1 MFHREKYKITF
12 TDKKTILLMPDV
24 SIFQYLASE
33 AFCILSMIW
42 IDKIIEIIDAVVIDH
57 QLPNVKVLEKRS
69 NTSAP
74 HHNFLS
80 EFNNWIPDVDEGSE
94 KSINNTLSHNGNGK
108 INFTVGIWAQI
119 LIAWKGISTLKNLLN
134 DYY

>member
-1 MFHREKYKITF
+1 M
-12 TDKKTILLMPDV
+12 
-24 SIFQYLASE
+24 
-33 AFCILSMIW
+33 
-42 IDKIIEIIDAVVIDH
+42 IDH

-80 EFNNWIPDVDEGSE
+80 ESNNWIPDVDEGSE

-108 INFTVGIWAQI
+108 INFTVRI
-119 LIAWKGISTLKNLLN
+119 
-134 DYY
+134 